1 MPSDLAVMPSVE
13 PVAGKSRRHY
23 RLESRAAL
31 AAVLAVT
38 LLESAPGAS
47 MIGFVSP

>member
-1 MPSDLAVMPSVE
+1 LPGSHGATTGSK
-13 PVAGKSRRHY
+13 AGP
-23 RLESRAAL
+23 AL